1 MIGQLSCFLI
11 CLRVLTDGLP
21 LCYTRL
27 SMACQLGEIM
37 KSYVRDYVES
47 INTIY
52 EQKRRVD
59 VVRNGVTCR
68 FTTED
73 FEIMQRVVDHFGVSR
88 TTVCEMLLEQ
98 AVYDAAEQ
106 LGLWSPAEAVDQ
118 VEEVEEEE

>member
-1 MIGQLSCFLI
+1 
-11 CLRVLTDGLP
+11 
-21 LCYTRL
+21 
-27 SMACQLGEIM
+27 M
-37 KSYVRDYVES
+37 KSYVREYVQS

-73 FEIMQRVVDHFGVSR
+73 FEVMQRVVDHFGVSR

-106 LGLWSPAEAVDQ
+106 LGLWSPGEG
-118 VEEVEEEE
+118 EEEAEESEE